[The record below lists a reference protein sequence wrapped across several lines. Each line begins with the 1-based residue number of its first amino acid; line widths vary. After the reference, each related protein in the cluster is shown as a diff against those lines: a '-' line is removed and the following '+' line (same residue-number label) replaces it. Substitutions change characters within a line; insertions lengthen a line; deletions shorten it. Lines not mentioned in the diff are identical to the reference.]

1 MAIVLGGALVMAA
14 FLVTSVLMFHAFLTT
29 SAIQSQS
36 LRDQIQ
42 VNVKKRGSGLEI
54 TGAVVSN
61 PGNGDAWVHVDNT
74 GSQSVPDFSEMDVI
88 LQYTDTSDVLRLTYL
103 AYNPSGVGPNQWTVS
118 ATGVQPDSFNPR
130 IWDSDETLTIDL
142 RVSPAIKSGATGQV
156 VVGTPWGVS
165 DQSSITNP

>member
-1 MAIVLGGALVMAA
+1 VAIVLAGALVMAA

-29 SAIQSQS
+29 SVIQSQS
-36 LRDQIQ
+36 LRDQIR
-42 VNVKKRGSGLEI
+42 VNVEKRGSGLNI
-54 TGAVVSN
+54 TGAAVSD

-88 LQYTDTSDVLRLTYL
+88 LQYTDTSDVLRVTYL
-103 AYNPSGVGPNQWTVS
+103 VYNPSGVGPNQWTVS
-118 ATGVQPDSFNPR
+118 ATGVQPDTFNPR
-130 IWDSDETLTIDL
+130 IWDSDETLAIDL

>member
-1 MAIVLGGALVMAA
+1 MAIVLAGALVLAT
-14 FLVTSVLMFHAFLTT
+14 FLVTSVLMLHALLTT

-42 VNVKKRGSGLEI
+42 VNVEKRGSSLDI
-54 TGAVVSN
+54 TGAAVSN
-61 PGNGDAWVHVDNT
+61 PGSGDGWVHVDNT

-88 LQYTDTSDVLRLTYL
+88 LQYTDTSDVQRLTYL
-103 AYNPSGVGPNQWTVS
+103 AYNPSGLGPNQWTVS
-118 ATGVQPDSFNPR
+118 ATGVQPDTFNPR
-130 IWDSDETLTIDL
+130 IWDSDETLAIDL
-142 RVSPAIKSGATGQV
+142 RVSPAIKSGVTGSV